1 MKGKKF
7 CLKNNE
13 NTNILPYFR
22 YLLKVVNKII
32 SKTGELRILPTIS
45 LLICAY
51 ISFYSQG
58 KENNTTK
65 Y

>member
-7 CLKNNE
+7 GLKNNE
-13 NTNILPYFR
+13 NTNILPHFSSR
-22 YLLKVVNKII
+22 YLLKNVNKII

-51 ISFYSQG
+51 IFLLSR
-58 KENNTTK
+58 KRK
-65 Y
+65 